1 MIVIVSEDVTKN
13 MLVKWLYLEN
23 ISGLEESESVSLLL
37 NKIAL
42 IWDVTYGW
50 FVTSLLVEQ
59 TKDIHIV
66 TVGYAEL
73 RNDVKR
79 IQFDSKKYRQK

>member
-1 MIVIVSEDVTKN
+1 M
-13 MLVKWLYLEN
+13 MLKILYLEKRELKE
-23 ISGLEESESVSLLL
+23 LESASSLL
-37 NKIAL
+37 NKIVL

-59 TKDIHIV
+59 SKYIYIV

-73 RNDVKR
+73 RNDVK
-79 IQFDSKKYRQK
+79 

>member
-1 MIVIVSEDVTKN
+1 MIVPEKIG
-13 MLVKWLYLEN
+13 
-23 ISGLEESESVSLLL
+23 GLEESESVSLLL
-37 NKIAL
+37 NKIVL

-73 RNDVKR
+73 RNDIKR
-79 IQFDSKKYRQK
+79 IQFDRKKYRQK

>member
-1 MIVIVSEDVTKN
+1 
-13 MLVKWLYLEN
+13 MLKILYLEKRELKE
-23 ISGLEESESVSLLL
+23 LESASSLL
-37 NKIAL
+37 NKIVL

-59 TKDIHIV
+59 SKYIYIV

-73 RNDVKR
+73 RNDVK
-79 IQFDSKKYRQK
+79 

>member
-1 MIVIVSEDVTKN
+1 M
-13 MLVKWLYLEN
+13 MLKILYLEKRELKE
-23 ISGLEESESVSLLL
+23 LESASSLL
-37 NKIAL
+37 NKIVL

-59 TKDIHIV
+59 SKDIHIV

-73 RNDVKR
+73 RNDVK
-79 IQFDSKKYRQK
+79 

>member
-1 MIVIVSEDVTKN
+1 M
-13 MLVKWLYLEN
+13 MLKILYLEKRELKE
-23 ISGLEESESVSLLL
+23 LESASSLL
-37 NKIAL
+37 NKIVL

-59 TKDIHIV
+59 SKDIHIV

-79 IQFDSKKYRQK
+79 IQFGIKKCRQK

>member
-1 MIVIVSEDVTKN
+1 VSGYVTKSM
-13 MLVKWLYLEN
+13 MLKILYLEKRELKE
-23 ISGLEESESVSLLL
+23 LESASSLL
-37 NKIAL
+37 NKIVL

-59 TKDIHIV
+59 SKYIYIV

-73 RNDVKR
+73 RNDVK
-79 IQFDSKKYRQK
+79 

>member
-1 MIVIVSEDVTKN
+1 MSGYVTKSM
-13 MLVKWLYLEN
+13 MLKILYLEKRELKE
-23 ISGLEESESVSLLL
+23 LESASSLL
-37 NKIAL
+37 NKIVL

-59 TKDIHIV
+59 SKYIYIV

-73 RNDVKR
+73 RNDVK
-79 IQFDSKKYRQK
+79 